1 MANQTMPILSAL
13 LTCLCQQLIT
23 DGRPVCECCLVAS
36 DDLPPMTG
44 CDCVCT
50 DGAQGVGWARLVS
63 GSWQQPEVTKCPVG
77 PWRVTFQIG
86 VYRCVSSEPTCET
99 KTAEAVGVA
108 EDAASLARAV
118 LCCDALAGRNH
129 TLGGVQI
136 IGPMGGC
143 IGVALDVVVE
153 LGSL

>member
-1 MANQTMPILSAL
+1 
-13 LTCLCQQLIT
+13 
-23 DGRPVCECCLVAS
+23 
-36 DDLPPMTG
+36 MTG
-44 CDCVCT
+44 CDCVCE
-50 DGAQGVGWARLVS
+50 DGQGIAWGRLVS
-63 GSWQQPEVTKCPVG
+63 AAWQQPELTKCPAG

-99 KTAEAVGVA
+99 GATEALAVA
-108 EDAASLARAV
+108 EDSASLARAA

-129 TLGGVQI
+129 TLGGLQV

-143 IGVALDVVVE
+143 IGVALDVVVD